1 MDLTL
6 SDEELEFLFTT
17 LERRQRELLNE
28 IAHTDHREFKEG
40 LIRNE
45 KIVDSLMSRLRS
57 TSVQEAHR

>member
-6 SDEELEFLFTT
+6 SDEELEFLVNT

>member
-6 SDEELEFLFTT
+6 SDEELELLFTT

-28 IAHTDHREFKEG
+28 IAHTDHREFKAG

-45 KIVDSLMSRLRS
+45 QIVDSLMSRLRS